1 MFNHEYLL
9 QLASVVNTADP
20 NYDGANPPTTPTT
33 GAVSSAIGAATGT
46 SWPIVFPIG
55 TGTAVGTTVTA
66 GATDGGLNFPAPTQ
80 ALNGAASTNAAL
92 SIADFNIFRLQAIQ
106 AFDALDV
113 KLREVLSV
121 AAPTCP

>member
-1 MFNHEYLL
+1 M
-9 QLASVVNTADP
+9 NTADP
-20 NYDGANPPTTPTT
+20 NYDGTSPPTTPTT

-46 SWPIVFPIG
+46 TWPIVFPIA
-55 TGTAVGTTVTA
+55 TAAGTTVTA
-66 GATDGGLNFPAPTQ
+66 GAADNGLTFPAPTQ

-92 SIADFNIFRLQAIQ
+92 SIADFNIFRLHAIQ